1 MSDKDQ
7 QDAWLARPESIRLLW
22 IVFSVALMITLV
34 LQFIT
39 DLNGDF
45 GIGGWLGFAAI
56 FGFGSCL
63 LMVLVARVL
72 GFILKRDQAYY
83 REESDD

>member
-1 MSDKDQ
+1 MNDKDQ

-22 IVFSVALMITLV
+22 IVFSVVLALTVV
-34 LQFIT
+34 LQFVIKVK
-39 DLNGDF
+39 GYF
-45 GIGGWLGFAAI
+45 GIDGWLGFAAI

-63 LMVLVARVL
+63 LMVLVAKAL
-72 GFILKRDQAYY
+72 GFVLKRDQDYY